1 MFHYFQ
7 NKKNTTIRNPYSIL
21 YKITGSSICTL
32 TVCILIVTVM
42 LLAGCA
48 DKENTKEINIA
59 EQFGIAYAPLQI
71 MREQELL
78 EKALPGV
85 KINWKQYGGPTPIR
99 EAMLAGEVDFGFM
112 GPAPALIGIDNG
124 MDWKYATGISF
135 NQVAL
140 VTDRP
145 EINSLRDFS
154 DTDRIAILSPGS
166 TQHILL
172 CIASNQV
179 FGDPNQFDN
188 QIVSLSHPDAMDALI
203 ADTEITAHFSTPP
216 YLDKELAHGM
226 KIITTGE
233 EIMGQPFTFITGVAM
248 ERFYEENPEE
258 YDAIIRALNT
268 AIDYINHNMD
278 EAVDI
283 LAPIYDVDKATLKK
297 QMTYN
302 GTIYSN
308 ELTGIDKLAEEMYR
322 IGMLKNKINYQ
333 DVAFPE
339 SRGSDEN
346 FEKE

>member
-1 MFHYFQ
+1 MLNCFKN
-7 NKKNTTIRNPYSIL
+7 NKPAGVLIYSL
-21 YKITGSSICTL
+21 A
-32 TVCILIVTVM
+32 VCILSAMVLM
-42 LLAGCA
+42 LLSGCA
-48 DKENTKEINIA
+48 GEENTKEINIA

-71 MREQELL
+71 MKEQKLL

-99 EAMLAGEVDFGFM
+99 EGMLAGEVDFGFM
-112 GPAPALIGIDNG
+112 GSAPVLIGIDNG

-140 VTDRP
+140 VTDQP
-145 EINSLRDFS
+145 DINSIRDFS
-154 DTDRIAILSPGS
+154 DTDRISILSPGS

-172 CIASNQV
+172 CIASNQA
-179 FGDPNQFDN
+179 FGDPNKFDN

-248 ERFYEENPEE
+248 DSFYEENPEE
-258 YDAIIRALNT
+258 YDAIVSALNT
-268 AIDYINHNMD
+268 AIDYINNNMD
-278 EAVDI
+278 EAVAA
-283 LAPIYDVDKATLKK
+283 LAPIYDVDEATLKA
-297 QMTYN
+297 QMTYH

-322 IGMLKNKINYQ
+322 IGVLKNPINYH
-333 DVAFPE
+333 DVVFPR
-339 SRGSDEN
+339 SRGSYEN
-346 FEKE
+346 TEKE

>member
-1 MFHYFQ
+1 MFYKLKN
-7 NKKNTTIRNPYSIL
+7 NKSAGPRII
-21 YKITGSSICTL
+21 
-32 TVCILIVTVM
+32 TVCILAVM
-42 LLAGCA
+42 VLLLSGCT
-48 DKENTKEINIA
+48 DKKNTKEINIA

-99 EAMLAGEVDFGFM
+99 EAMLAREVDFGFM
-112 GPAPALIGIDNG
+112 GPAPALIGIDHG

-140 VTDRP
+140 VTDHP
-145 EINSLRDFS
+145 EITSLSDFS

-226 KIITTGE
+226 KIVTTGE

-248 ERFYEENPEE
+248 ERFYEESPEE

-268 AIDYINHNMD
+268 AIDYINNNMD
-278 EAVDI
+278 EAVAI

-322 IGMLKNKINYQ
+322 IGVLKNKINYQ
-333 DVAFPE
+333 DVIFPE
-339 SRGSDEN
+339 SRGSN
-346 FEKE
+346 EKSKKE